1 MVWLSSFCTL
11 RGAPPPRLPP
21 LAHSLAAL
29 VTSPLLLAE
38 HFGVSKPHTACRLAP
53 SALVT
58 SPLLLA
64 EHFGVSKPHTACRLA
79 PSALVTSPLL
89 LAEHSASP
97 NRAPPAAA
105 P

>member
-1 MVWLSSFCTL
+1 MVWLSSFCPL

-64 EHFGVSKPHTACRLA
+64 EHFGVSKPRTACRRSLIRSGRWLQTLCCWRHA
-79 PSALVTSPLL
+79 QSV
-89 LAEHSASP
+89 E
-97 NRAPPAAA
+97 
-105 P
+105 